1 MLAAIKEI
9 STVLDLRHV
18 ASDYYIQGYTQFAKF
33 ALIKRLYQCLLEA
46 TLMEFYLF
54 DLIFYHPL

>member
-18 ASDYYIQGYTQFAKF
+18 ASDYTQGYTQFAKF